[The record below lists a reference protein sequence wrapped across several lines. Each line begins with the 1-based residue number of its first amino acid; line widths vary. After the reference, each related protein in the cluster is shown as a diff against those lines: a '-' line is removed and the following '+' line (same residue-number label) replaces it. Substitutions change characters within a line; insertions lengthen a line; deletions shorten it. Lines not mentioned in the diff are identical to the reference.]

1 MRITA
6 LVLTLALVVALG
18 AWFPAAAGSEN
29 RVPSI
34 SRDARGPQPT
44 AEHDP
49 LGGPPTPRLYLLG
62 QTTIFVFGV
71 TMLVVA
77 AALGAYTLLL
87 VRRTPIPR

>member
-1 MRITA
+1 MRTTA

-18 AWFPAAAGSEN
+18 TSFPAVAGADSH
-29 RVPSI
+29 VPSI

-44 AEHDP
+44 ADHDP
-49 LGGPPTPRLYLLG
+49 LGGPPTPRFYVLG
-62 QTTIFVFGV
+62 QPTIFVFGV

-87 VRRTPIPR
+87 VRRAPVRR